1 MLALGPN
8 HGVEGFLHLP
18 RRLGASVGRLPS
30 CGDQPQAEGIQALQ
44 ETSTPKTTVLGSSP
58 HAAERDMRGGSS
70 AFERERAPR
79 VGVRGWAASPQLLA
93 DTSSLCF
100 VPHNLFALNSRCKVK
115 RSQKKY
121 LGSMRAKQ
129 V

>member
-1 MLALGPN
+1 M
-8 HGVEGFLHLP
+8 
-18 RRLGASVGRLPS
+18 
-30 CGDQPQAEGIQALQ
+30 EGIQALQ
-44 ETSTPKTTVLGSSP
+44 ETSTLKTTVLGSSP
-58 HAAERDMRGGSS
+58 HAAERDTRGGGS
-70 AFERERAPR
+70 AFERERERVPR

-115 RSQKKY
+115 QSQKKY